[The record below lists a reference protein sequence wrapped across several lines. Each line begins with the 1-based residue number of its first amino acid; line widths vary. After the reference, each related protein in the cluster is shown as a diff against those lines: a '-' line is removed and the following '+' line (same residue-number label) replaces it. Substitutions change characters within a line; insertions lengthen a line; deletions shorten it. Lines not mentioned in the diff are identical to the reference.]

1 MHGSCNGNVLPL
13 LVTIN
18 IVATFTLD
26 RQDRQTVL
34 SFVKKEKYKSFFQN
48 RTYFHDQSTVTN

>member
-34 SFVKKEKYKSFFQN
+34 SFVKKEKCKSFFQN